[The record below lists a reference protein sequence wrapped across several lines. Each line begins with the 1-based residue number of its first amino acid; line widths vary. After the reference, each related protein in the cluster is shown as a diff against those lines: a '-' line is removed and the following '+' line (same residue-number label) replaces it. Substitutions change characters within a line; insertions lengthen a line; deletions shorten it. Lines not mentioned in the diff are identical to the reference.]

1 MQRKIRVACVMI
13 GFQAGNAESM
23 GMEWIGKTPI
33 DHRCFSMVGR
43 QGFEPW
49 KAQGQQI
56 YSLSRLT
63 ASVPTRAW
71 PC

>member
-1 MQRKIRVACVMI
+1 MV
-13 GFQAGNAESM
+13 ELS
-23 GMEWIGKTPI
+23 
-33 DHRCFSMVGR
+33 SMVGR

-63 ASVPTRAW
+63 ASVPAHGFLNFNSILADKDR
-71 PC
+71 